1 MKSPTESRTGSLVS
15 ELAVNGGTPVRTEP
29 YPAWPHYGQE
39 EIDAV
44 VDVLRSGR
52 FSSLSG
58 TRVREFEQAWAEF
71 QGVEHAVAISSGTG
85 AIHAA
90 LIAARVGPGDDVVV
104 TPHSFI
110 ASVTAVLHAGAR
122 PVFADIDRRTFNLT
136 AESIEAALTP
146 RTKAVVTVHLN
157 GHPAD
162 PEATAALCEERGIL
176 LVEDCAQAHGAL
188 WNDRLVGTFG
198 TIGTYSFWEDKIL
211 TTGGEGGMLV
221 TNDDELARRA
231 RMAIHHGE
239 APTDEN
245 YYAGE
250 RLYLHELIGY
260 NFRMTEAQGALG
272 KVQLSRLGGYLD
284 RRREVA
290 AMLTEAL
297 QGAPGIVPPFVD
309 ERATH
314 SFYKYIIQLDRDVIS
329 APVFDF
335 VEALRAEGVPAT
347 RRYPTSIH
355 EQPIIVEKRGFGRS
369 TFPFGDDY
377 PQPAAMPN
385 AERIARDSI
394 QVTVVNPV
402 VSDQD
407 VRDAATAIRKVAAA
421 FAESER

>member
-1 MKSPTESRTGSLVS
+1 MR
-15 ELAVNGGTPVRTEP
+15 
-29 YPAWPHYGQE
+29 
-39 EIDAV
+39 D
-44 VDVLRSGR
+44 
-52 FSSLSG
+52 
-58 TRVREFEQAWAEF
+58 FERAWAEF

-90 LIAARVGPGDDVVV
+90 LIAAQIGPGDDVVV

-136 AESIEAALTP
+136 AESIEAAITP
-146 RTKAVVTVHLN
+146 NTRAVVTVHLN

-176 LVEDCAQAHGAL
+176 LIEDCAQAPGAR

-198 TIGTYSFWEDKIL
+198 TLGTYSFWEDKIL
-211 TTGGEGGMLV
+211 TTAGEGGMLV
-221 TNDDELARRA
+221 TNDGDLARRA

-239 APTDEN
+239 EPTDEN

-250 RLYLHELIGY
+250 RLYLHQLIGWNY
-260 NFRMTEAQGALG
+260 RMTEVQGAVG
-272 KVQLSRLGGYLD
+272 KVQLSRIEGYLA

-290 AMLTEAL
+290 ALITDAL
-297 QGAPGIVPPFVD
+297 SGVPGIVVPFVD

-314 SFYKYIIQLDRDVIS
+314 SFYKYIVQLDRDVIS
-329 APVFDF
+329 VPVFDF

-377 PQPAAMPN
+377 PKPPAMPN
-385 AERIARDSI
+385 AERVARDAI
-394 QVTVVNPV
+394 QVTVVNPS

-407 VRDAATAIRKVAAA
+407 ARDAAAAIEKVAAA
-421 FAESER
+421 FAESGA